1 MEVNEIDTLRSL
13 FVAFWNLSNSKTIAM
28 KQESSPDQWLSKM
41 NSYNYTI
48 RNVSSQNP
56 RLPFKVYELYS

>member
-41 NSYNYTI
+41 DSYHYTI
-48 RNVSSQNP
+48 RIVSSQNP